1 MDSLS
6 LLVICLFYLTQAA
19 SGHHPTGN
27 PLLMVAVEGDNVTLP
42 CGIPSIK
49 TCSSI
54 SWDMSAEFNLTDE
67 IIKKEKP
74 TAPSSH
80 RYRLLKD
87 CSLQI
92 TQLVLNDARLYT
104 CKSGTLKS
112 SVSLRILCI
121 TERSLPANDKK
132 MELHCYLSTDKGADP
147 CFNRKELH
155 INWSS
160 EDDTPING
168 SRFVIEHPR
177 NCFSKL
183 IIDTKSTD
191 HHRKWR
197 CHLTQNDLVKATISY
212 TTTVEG
218 ATQPVHK
225 MKDVAQYVQSV
236 TSSPFPPDGLE
247 EVFATVGESVLL
259 NCGNTS
265 SPDMKWTLREKQLRD
280 ASSPDNGQIKAS
292 HVNQDSSLVIS
303 RLSSLHAGD
312 YQCSHSTD
320 KKDVFNKF
328 RLHTLDVTAMPAG
341 LRGENLTLTCA
352 LTCATECE
360 NDFELTWSGSAHKG
374 WQSELMN
381 INNTLIKKLFLPES
395 SVRSYEDIT
404 CSVHREGARVA
415 SKKWRAVDP
424 LQTPAWVGLPL
435 VILIVA
441 GGLYI
446 YTKRKRNKD
455 AANDQP
461 STEMT
466 HVYEVVQDDRNEE
479 QQQQLHLKREAATA
493 TTSFYDLL
501 QAVN

>member
-1 MDSLS
+1 STGYSSICCLGCYTINS
-6 LLVICLFYLTQAA
+6 ILVIKR
-19 SGHHPTGN
+19 N
-27 PLLMVAVEGDNVTLP
+27 VDVIIKKGDNVTLP

-112 SVSLRILCI
+112 I
-121 TERSLPANDKK
+121 TERSLP
-132 MELHCYLSTDKGADP
+132 
-147 CFNRKELH
+147 
-155 INWSS
+155 
-160 EDDTPING
+160 DDTPING

-247 EVFATVGESVLL
+247 EVFATVGELMCTRS
-259 NCGNTS
+259 
-265 SPDMKWTLREKQLRD
+265 
-280 ASSPDNGQIKAS
+280 
-292 HVNQDSSLVIS
+292 
-303 RLSSLHAGD
+303 
-312 YQCSHSTD
+312 
-320 KKDVFNKF
+320 F
-328 RLHTLDVTAMPAG
+328 RMIVM
-341 LRGENLTLTCA
+341 R
-352 LTCATECE
+352 
-360 NDFELTWSGSAHKG
+360 
-374 WQSELMN
+374 
-381 INNTLIKKLFLPES
+381 NNNS
-395 SVRSYEDIT
+395 N
-404 CSVHREGARVA
+404 
-415 SKKWRAVDP
+415 
-424 LQTPAWVGLPL
+424 
-435 VILIVA
+435 
-441 GGLYI
+441 YI
-446 YTKRKRNKD
+446 
-455 AANDQP
+455 
-461 STEMT
+461 
-466 HVYEVVQDDRNEE
+466 
-479 QQQQLHLKREAATA
+479 
-493 TTSFYDLL
+493 
-501 QAVN
+501 

>member
-1 MDSLS
+1 
-6 LLVICLFYLTQAA
+6 
-19 SGHHPTGN
+19 
-27 PLLMVAVEGDNVTLP
+27 
-42 CGIPSIK
+42 
-49 TCSSI
+49 
-54 SWDMSAEFNLTDE
+54 
-67 IIKKEKP
+67 
-74 TAPSSH
+74 
-80 RYRLLKD
+80 
-87 CSLQI
+87 
-92 TQLVLNDARLYT
+92 
-104 CKSGTLKS
+104 
-112 SVSLRILCI
+112 
-121 TERSLPANDKK
+121 

-147 CFNRKELH
+147 CFYHKELH
-155 INWSS
+155 IHWST
-160 EDDTPING
+160 EDDTPLNG

-177 NCFSKL
+177 DCFSKL
-183 IIDTKSTD
+183 IIDKKLTD

-212 TTTVEG
+212 TTSVE
-218 ATQPVHK
+218 
-225 MKDVAQYVQSV
+225 
-236 TSSPFPPDGLE
+236 DGLE

-259 NCGNTS
+259 TCGNTS
-265 SPDMKWTLREKQLRD
+265 SPDMKWTLREKQLGD
-280 ASSPDNGQIKAS
+280 ASSPDNGLIKAS

-320 KKDVFNKF
+320 KKNVLNRF

-360 NDFELTWSGSAHKG
+360 KDFELTWSGSAHKG

-381 INNTLIKKLFLPES
+381 INNTLMKKLFLPES

-404 CSVHREGARVA
+404 CSVHREGALVA
-415 SKKWRAVDP
+415 SKKWRAIDP

>member
-6 LLVICLFYLTQAA
+6 LLVLCLFYLTQAA
-19 SGHHPTGN
+19 SGHHPAVN
-27 PLLMVAVEGDNVTLP
+27 SLLMVAVEGDNVTLP

-67 IIKKEKP
+67 IINGEKP
-74 TAPSSH
+74 TAPNSH

-121 TERSLPANDKK
+121 TEKSLPANDKK
-132 MELHCYLSTDKGADP
+132 MELHCYLSTEKGVDP
-147 CFNRKELH
+147 CFNHKELH
-155 INWSS
+155 IKWST

-168 SRFVIEHPR
+168 SRFAIKHPY

-183 IIDTKSTD
+183 IIEKKLTD

-197 CHLTQNDLVKATISY
+197 CHLTQNGLVKATISY
-212 TTTVEG
+212 TTTVE
-218 ATQPVHK
+218 
-225 MKDVAQYVQSV
+225 
-236 TSSPFPPDGLE
+236 DGLE

-259 NCGNTS
+259 TCGNTS

-320 KKDVFNKF
+320 KKDVLNKF

-360 NDFELTWSGSAHKG
+360 KDFELTWSGSAHKG

-404 CSVHREGARVA
+404 CSVHREGALVA
-415 SKKWRAVDP
+415 SKKWHAVDP
-424 LQTPAWVGLPL
+424 LQTPAWVALPL

-446 YTKRKRNKD
+446 YKRKRNKD
-455 AANDQP
+455 PANDQP

-479 QQQQLHLKREAATA
+479 QQQQLQSKREAATA
-493 TTSFYDLL
+493 TTTFYDLL